1 MYLSRASRMVL
12 RVVALLTF
20 GVLYVPLAIVAVLSF
35 DKAKS
40 FTWPPSGFTLH
51 WWHLA
56 ATETGPHDALV
67 LSLKVGC
74 AATALALVLGTLA
87 AFALQRFR
95 FFGRDTVNLMLVL
108 PIALPGIVT
117 GVALNS
123 AFRQVNV
130 QLGFTTLVVA
140 HATFCIVTVF
150 NNVIARLR
158 RMSPNVE
165 EASADLGAD
174 SFQTFRYV
182 TLPLIRSALLAGGL
196 LAFALSFDEIVVT
209 NFTSGTGQTLPLWI
223 FSNLFR
229 PNQLPIVNA
238 VATAVVL
245 LSVVPI
251 YFAQRL
257 TDAGATGGGA
267 L

>member
-1 MYLSRASRMVL
+1 VYLSRSSRVVL
-12 RVVALLTF
+12 RVVTLLTF
-20 GVLYVPLAIVAVLSF
+20 VVLYVPLAIVAVLSF

-40 FTWPPSGFTLH
+40 FTWPPAGFTLH

-56 ATETGPHDALV
+56 ATETGPRDALV
-67 LSLKVGC
+67 LSLKTGC

-95 FFGRDTVNLMLVL
+95 FFGRDTINLMLIL

-130 QLGFTTLVVA
+130 RLGFTTLVVA

-209 NFTSGTGQTLPLWI
+209 NFTAGTGQTLPLWI

-238 VATAVVL
+238 VATGVVL
-245 LSVVPI
+245 LSIVPV